1 VIDPRT
7 NNKLSWYQS
16 TKYNLY
22 LYGMLDKDRP
32 IGDCFFYSTKED
44 DEDIPI
50 LVTTN
55 INQFY
60 VFSDK
65 TLIINLDQ
73 TAYFGSIKNNIA
85 TLPRA

>member
-22 LYGMLDKDRP
+22 FYGTLDKERP

-44 DEDIPI
+44 DEDTPI
-50 LVTTN
+50 MVTTN
-55 INQFY
+55 INHLY
-60 VFSDK
+60 IFSDK
-65 TLIINLDQ
+65 TLIINSDQ